1 MLKIKYMQKLA
12 TFILAA
18 LALILSLGS
27 CQDDNKG
34 EQKSEVSLVFRS
46 TFGGQPLVMY
56 DPAYDY
62 VEGIRMKAQLFQF
75 YLSDIELVAANGEKI
90 KLSDIELINFGDD
103 NNSQQA
109 AEGYVLR
116 FKDIPGGQYSRI
128 QFGLGVSPDLN
139 ATQPGN
145 YAPTHPLADNYWSW
159 ALGYVFSKIEG
170 NADVNGDGAFN
181 DKLTYHTGADAL
193 YQVLSYDGPFMV
205 PVDGSDYQVEFDVD
219 LKNVLVNGNN
229 FVDFRIAEDTQDH
242 TNDPALYNFIWN
254 NLAQAIQVRR

>member
-1 MLKIKYMQKLA
+1 MQKLA
-12 TFILAA
+12 IIILAA
-18 LALILSLGS
+18 AAIILSLGS

-34 EQKSEVSLVFRS
+34 EQKSEVTLVFRS

-56 DPAYDY
+56 DPAYQY
-62 VEGIRMKAQLFQF
+62 VEGMRMKAQLFQF
-75 YLSDIELVAANGEKI
+75 YLSDIELVAANGEKT

-109 AEGYVLR
+109 SEGYVLR
-116 FKDIPGGQYSRI
+116 FKDVPGGQYDRI

-170 NADVNGDGAFN
+170 NADNNGDGVFN

-193 YQVLSYDGPFMV
+193 YQVLSYEGPFMV
-205 PVDGSDYQVEFDVD
+205 PVDGSGYQIEFGVD
-219 LKNVLVNGNN
+219 LKDVLVRGDR

-242 TNDPALYNFIWN
+242 TNDPELYNFLWN